1 MVNPTGSEAVRDVV
15 GRLAR
20 ALDADDL
27 EAAERLLSDE
37 CVYEAAGETHR
48 GPEAITASYAAAS
61 ARAHRLFDDVRYE
74 SVIEA
79 VAGDTA
85 TVTFIDYLL
94 KAGGLSHR
102 HRCQQAF
109 TVGPEG
115 RITRIVHH
123 DLPGEREALAAFLR
137 ACGIEG

>member
-1 MVNPTGSEAVRDVV
+1 MSATGSEAVRDVV
-15 GRLAR
+15 GRMAR

-27 EAAERLLSDE
+27 QAAARLLSED
-37 CVYEAAGETHR
+37 CVYEAGGETHR
-48 GPEAITASYAAAS
+48 GPAAITASYAAAS
-61 ARAHRLFDDVRYE
+61 ARARRLFDDVRYE
-74 SVIEA
+74 SVVDA
-79 VAGDTA
+79 VEGDTA

-102 HRCQQAF
+102 HRCRQAF
-109 TVGPEG
+109 TVSAEG
-115 RITRIVHH
+115 RVTRIVHH